1 MKQLNKIKRIL
12 IILVSIALLLA
23 LLMRINILPS
33 LGNIFYR
40 QPLMIDNTKILIK
53 EIRPLAQLTTIIAYD
68 EVVMDSV
75 KYHSPGGLVDKLLH
89 MATPIPVNSNYDELV
104 IIARGRV
111 IAGAD
116 LNKLTTTDVF
126 VQKDSASIIIP
137 AASVL
142 DVIINPSDFETFS
155 EKGDWESEEVSFVKE
170 SARNIIKNR
179 ALRQGILQKANL
191 QSVITMR
198 NFLLALGFKKI
209 SVTVKS
215 V

>member
-1 MKQLNKIKRIL
+1 MKQINKIKRIFIVL
-12 IILVSIALLLA
+12 LCAVLLLV

-40 QPLMIDNTKILIK
+40 QPLMINDTKILIK
-53 EIRPLAQLTTIIAYD
+53 EIRPLAQLTTITAYD

-75 KYHSPGGLVDKLLH
+75 KYNSPGLADKLLH
-89 MATPIPVNSNYDELV
+89 MAMPVPVNTNYDELV

-111 IAGAD
+111 TAGAD
-116 LNKLTTTDVF
+116 LNKLAGADVF
-126 VQKDSASIIIP
+126 VKKDSASIILP
-137 AASVL
+137 AATVL

-170 SARNIIKNR
+170 SARNILKNR
-179 ALRQGILQKANL
+179 ALRQGILEKANL
-191 QSVITMR
+191 QAVITMR

-209 SVTVKS
+209 NVTVKPA
-215 V
+215 

>member
-1 MKQLNKIKRIL
+1 MKQLNKIKKIL
-12 IILVSIALLLA
+12 IAILCIVLLLA

-40 QPLMIDNTKILIK
+40 QPLMIDDTKILIK
-53 EIRPLAQLTTIIAYD
+53 EIRPLAQLTTITAYD

-75 KYHSPGGLVDKLLH
+75 KYKKPGLTDKLLH
-89 MATPIPVNSNYDELV
+89 MAMPVPVNSNYDELV

-111 IAGAD
+111 IAGSD
-116 LNKLTTTDVF
+116 LNNLATNDVF
-126 VQKDSASIIIP
+126 VQKDSASLILPI
-137 AASVL
+137 ATVL

-179 ALRQGILQKANL
+179 ALRQGILEKANL
-191 QSVITMR
+191 QAVITMR

-209 SVTVKS
+209 NVTVKS
-215 V
+215 A